1 MRTTVL
7 KPIAGSLAFSLLLS
21 ACTLAPR
28 YPQPEVNVPANFR
41 YDTAAKAAVPPTP
54 AGKTT
59 LPTRASNP

>member
-28 YPQPEVNVPANFR
+28 YQQPEVNVPAWR
-41 YDTAAKAAVPPTP
+41 
-54 AGKTT
+54 
-59 LPTRASNP
+59 RI